1 MRMIKAWLLLVVL
14 LSNWVGGLLCFEVS
28 YFIEIHRDMNV
39 LERAIAAEVTEKTGI
54 ESTVKIEE
62 AAVPRGHIYSDF
74 FLFSEEMENGE
85 TVYYT
90 IENDAKSTDI
100 QQITHREENPVSD
113 SEKAML
119 FKSLFQEY
127 VVSNSILAN
136 VPLEIMNEN
145 CFYFNSYQPQ
155 PYLSILTPPPNL
167 A

>member
-1 MRMIKAWLLLVVL
+1 MIKAWLLLVVL

-28 YFIEIHRDMNV
+28 YFIEIQRDMNV

>member
-14 LSNWVGGLLCFEVS
+14 LSNWVGGLLCFEMN
-28 YFIEIHRDMNV
+28 YYIEIRRDMNA
-39 LERAIAAEVTEKTGI
+39 LEQAIAAGVTEKTGI

-74 FLFSEEMENGE
+74 FLFSEEMDNGE

-100 QQITHREENPVSD
+100 QQVTHREKNPVSD

-119 FKSLFQEY
+119 FKSLFQEF
-127 VVSNSILAN
+127 VVSNSTLTNISVA
-136 VPLEIMNEN
+136 IIKEN